1 MMHGDTI
8 GGGQASAKK
17 AVETWCQNVVMGH
30 FHTLQTFTKASPAQD
45 SKRFTGTCLPCMC
58 DLNPGYGRG
67 RANKWVNGFGICSVR
82 PSGDFNLF
90 PIVISDGQFSMPDG
104 QVYGKRHKRAA

>member
-1 MMHGDTI
+1 MATAIRCTRPESGKESCRDL
-8 GGGQASAKK
+8 GQ
-17 AVETWCQNVVMGH
+17 EH
-30 FHTLQTFTKASPAQD
+30 HHHTLQQFTKASPAQD
-45 SKRFTGTCLPCMC
+45 SKRYTGTCLPCMC